1 MYAATQIIRF
11 GLCVL
16 TEELVNANITVVM
29 GKENVE
35 NSRNN
40 IIEAAK
46 TEFLKNGY
54 KGAGLRTICKNAG
67 VTTGAF
73 YFQFENKEKVLDE
86 ILQPVLVLFNS
97 VMAQIFKGEYEEEG
111 SSADGDERMLEMIW
125 TYKTEFQILA
135 AGVEG
140 TKYEPVF
147 RQFQEGLKNGF
158 RIFFEKC
165 GVSEIDPEL
174 LDVLVRMRMESY
186 LAIINKDYSLE
197 ETKRLARL
205 IGEYCDAGFE
215 ALTEKLKQNKVGK

>member
-1 MYAATQIIRF
+1 M
-11 GLCVL
+11 
-16 TEELVNANITVVM
+16 TEELVYANITIVM
-29 GKENVE
+29 VKESVE

-40 IIEAAK
+40 MIAAAK

-54 KGAGLRTICKNAG
+54 KGAGLRAICKNAG

-73 YFQFENKEKVLDE
+73 YFQFENKEKILDE
-86 ILQPVLVLFNS
+86 ILQPVLALFNS
-97 VMAQIFKGEYEEEG
+97 VMAQIYKGEYEEED

-125 TYKTEFQILA
+125 TYKTEFQILM

-158 RIFFEKC
+158 RMFFEKS
-165 GVSEIDPEL
+165 GVSEVDPEL
-174 LDVLVRMRMESY
+174 LDVLVQMRMESY
-186 LAIINKDYSLE
+186 LAIINKEYSLE

-215 ALTEKLKQNKVGK
+215 ALIEKLKQNKVGK

>member
-1 MYAATQIIRF
+1 MQRINF
-11 GLCVL
+11 GLFVL
-16 TEELVNANITVVM
+16 TKELVSANITVVM
-29 GKENVE
+29 AEENVE

-46 TEFLKNGY
+46 AEFLKNGY

-86 ILQPVLVLFNS
+86 ILQPALILYHS
-97 VMAQIFKGEYEEEG
+97 VMAQIFKSEYEEGG

-125 TYKTEFQILA
+125 TYKTEFQILTT
-135 AGVEG
+135 GVEG
-140 TKYEPVF
+140 TKYEPAF
-147 RQFQEGLKNGF
+147 RQFQEGMKNGF
-158 RIFFEKC
+158 RMFFKKY
-165 GVSEIDPEL
+165 GISEIDPEL
-174 LDVLVRMRMESY
+174 LDILVRMRMESY